1 MYKNFSLYHI
11 YFDSYKAETD
21 SKKFDHKLYVCYNE
35 LVSGNRN
42 KANESFYAKYF
53 ILKETPVRGLKVEY
67 NEEAIS
73 DHKKNRIGWFVLA
86 TNDIKDKVKA
96 LEIYRS
102 KDAVEKNFD
111 DLKNDLDMKRLR
123 IHTQSTMDGRIFIQF
138 IALILITKL
147 KEVMRENNWFQNHNL
162 QEVIEEMK
170 SIREVS
176 IEGKR
181 KKLITQ
187 LTGFQSE
194 IVELYKLVI

>member
-1 MYKNFSLYHI
+1 M
-11 YFDSYKAETD
+11 
-21 SKKFDHKLYVCYNE
+21 
-35 LVSGNRN
+35 
-42 KANESFYAKYF
+42 
-53 ILKETPVRGLKVEY
+53 
-67 NEEAIS
+67 
-73 DHKKNRIGWFVLA
+73 
-86 TNDIKDKVKA
+86 
-96 LEIYRS
+96 EIYRS

-147 KEVMRENNWFQNHNL
+147 KEVMRKNNWFQNHNL

>member
-1 MYKNFSLYHI
+1 M
-11 YFDSYKAETD
+11 
-21 SKKFDHKLYVCYNE
+21 
-35 LVSGNRN
+35 
-42 KANESFYAKYF
+42 
-53 ILKETPVRGLKVEY
+53 RGLKVEY

-147 KEVMRENNWFQNHNL
+147 KEVMRENNWFQNHKL

-194 IVELYKLVI
+194 IVELYKLMI

>member
-1 MYKNFSLYHI
+1 MQAQTRKRWTPGSGYR
-11 YFDSYKAETD
+11 
-21 SKKFDHKLYVCYNE
+21 CY
-35 LVSGNRN
+35 S
-42 KANESFYAKYF
+42 
-53 ILKETPVRGLKVEY
+53 
-67 NEEAIS
+67 
-73 DHKKNRIGWFVLA
+73 
-86 TNDIKDKVKA
+86 

-147 KEVMRENNWFQNHNL
+147 KDVMRENNWFQNHNL

-194 IVELYKLVI
+194 IVELYKLMI

>member
-1 MYKNFSLYHI
+1 M
-11 YFDSYKAETD
+11 
-21 SKKFDHKLYVCYNE
+21 V
-35 LVSGNRN
+35 
-42 KANESFYAKYF
+42 
-53 ILKETPVRGLKVEY
+53 
-67 NEEAIS
+67 
-73 DHKKNRIGWFVLA
+73 
-86 TNDIKDKVKA
+86 KDKVKA